1 MIARGTVGCAGH
13 VDHGKTT
20 LVRVLTGV
28 ETDRRPEERERGIS
42 IEAGIAPLVLPSGR
56 RAALIDVPGHVDF
69 LKNTIRG
76 LQQIDAALLVVAAD
90 DGVMP
95 QTREHLEILRY
106 FGTATGCA
114 VLSKI
119 DRVDPETA
127 DLAEIE
133 LRDLLAGTF
142 LAGAPLL
149 RFSSRHPESAAPIL
163 QALDALLAHL
173 PPRHGQAPFR
183 MWIDQVRRFPGRGTV
198 ASGTLASGSLAV
210 GDEVELLPSGIRA
223 RVRSLQTHGEPVDR
237 AAAGQRVGVN
247 LPSVPLSSIVRG
259 MALAAPG
266 SLSGCLRLQAE
277 IEVSPLFSL
286 GLRSGMRV
294 KLYLGTSVSPARLV
308 LLENDRLPPAAAG
321 LAELRLKQPVAA
333 RPGDPRVIT
342 PAEKNRIAGG
352 GTVLRAGRE
361 RFRAAR
367 AAGML
372 PLLAALRRRDAAGYV
387 ESRLQDAP
395 LRPLRA
401 EALAG
406 ETGMPPA
413 EFVAILTRG
422 GEQGELIEIAGE
434 GVVAEA
440 AFSRL
445 KQDLQQAAERI
456 LRENPMKKTLLP
468 AELASATGDPNPAVL
483 RAALEDLERQGTFLA
498 AHGGLLPAA
507 MPQDLPPAE
516 SELAGA
522 ILDFAGRCGITPFS
536 ADRFWKAY
544 APRFKKEAT
553 RRMLHFLHARG
564 RLVRPDDMRFL
575 SPAALEEIKRRV
587 QAAARQGHVSAA
599 CLGVPFDL
607 HGGGEDLRFPHH
619 ENELALLRCLSGSPA
634 PVGAF
639 LHHGLLCVRGR
650 KLSKSAGPRLRLEDL
665 EDQIPAGAL
674 RLFLLSSHYRRPL
687 EADAR
692 RIEQAVRAHRRLLA
706 RLARIGA
713 WGAHPPALF
722 PPPPGLLVEACLRAL
737 EEDLN
742 APRAIALLYAAV
754 RHGGG
759 RSAPRAAEIAYVAG
773 DLLGIADR
781 TEFESLRARKANREP
796 AVPAAVEA
804 PAECGCHP

>member
-42 IEAGIAPLVLPSGR
+42 IEAAIAPLVLPSGR
-56 RAALIDVPGHVDF
+56 RAALIDVPGQLDF

-76 LQQIDAALLVVAAD
+76 LQQIDVALLVAAAA

-95 QTREHLEILRY
+95 QTREHLEILRC

-114 VLSKI
+114 VRSKI
-119 DRVDPETA
+119 DRVY
-127 DLAEIE
+127 
-133 LRDLLAGTF
+133 
-142 LAGAPLL
+142 
-149 RFSSRHPESAAPIL
+149 
-163 QALDALLAHL
+163 
-173 PPRHGQAPFR
+173 
-183 MWIDQVRRFPGRGTV
+183 RFPGRGTV

-210 GDEVELLPSGIRA
+210 GDEGKLLPSGIRA

-247 LPSVPLSSIVRG
+247 LPSAPLSSIVRG
-259 MALAAPG
+259 MAPAAPV
-266 SLSGCLRLQAE
+266 SLSVFQRLQAE
-277 IEVSPLFSL
+277 IEVCPLFSR

-308 LLENDRLPPAAAG
+308 LLENNRLPPGAAG

-333 RPGDPRVIT
+333 RPGDPLVIT

-367 AAGML
+367 AAVML

-387 ESRLQDAP
+387 EARLQAAP

-406 ETGMPPA
+406 ETGMPAA

-434 GVVAEA
+434 GVVSEA

-456 LRENPMKKTLLP
+456 LRENPMKKNLLP
-468 AELASATGDPNPAVL
+468 TELSSATGGLNPAVL
-483 RAALEDLERQGTFLA
+483 RAALEGLMRQGILLP
-498 AHGGLLPAA
+498 AHGGLLPAVT
-507 MPQDLPPAE
+507 PQDLPPAE

-536 ADRFWKAY
+536 ADRFWKAHT
-544 APRFKKEAT
+544 PRFKKEAT
-553 RRMLHFLHARG
+553 RGMLHFLHARG
-564 RLVRPDDMRFL
+564 RLVRLDDMRFL
-575 SPAALEEIKRRV
+575 SPAA
-587 QAAARQGHVSAA
+587 QAEV
-599 CLGVPFDL
+599 
-607 HGGGEDLRFPHH
+607 
-619 ENELALLRCLSGSPA
+619 
-634 PVGAF
+634 
-639 LHHGLLCVRGR
+639 
-650 KLSKSAGPRLRLEDL
+650 K
-665 EDQIPAGAL
+665 
-674 RLFLLSSHYRRPL
+674 
-687 EADAR
+687 
-692 RIEQAVRAHRRLLA
+692 
-706 RLARIGA
+706 
-713 WGAHPPALF
+713 
-722 PPPPGLLVEACLRAL
+722 
-737 EEDLN
+737 
-742 APRAIALLYAAV
+742 
-754 RHGGG
+754 
-759 RSAPRAAEIAYVAG
+759 
-773 DLLGIADR
+773 
-781 TEFESLRARKANREP
+781 
-796 AVPAAVEA
+796 A